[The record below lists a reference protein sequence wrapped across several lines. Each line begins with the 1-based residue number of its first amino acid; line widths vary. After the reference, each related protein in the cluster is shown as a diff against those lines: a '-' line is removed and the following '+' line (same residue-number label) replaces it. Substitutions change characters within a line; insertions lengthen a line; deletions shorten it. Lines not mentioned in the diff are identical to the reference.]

1 MPSEQEQAEVRI
13 VAQATAKPGQA
24 DALRAALLAMIAP
37 SRAEAGC
44 ILYELHEELDKP
56 GAFTFVERWR
66 DAAAFAFHCGT
77 PHFKQFGPS
86 IAGLIVAPPVIA
98 QLKVIG

>member
-1 MPSEQEQAEVRI
+1 MQTEVRI
-13 VAQATAKPGQA
+13 VAEAMAKPGQA
-24 DALRAALLAMIAP
+24 EPLRAVLLAMLPP

-44 ILYELHEELDKP
+44 ISYELHEDRAEP
-56 GAFTFVERWR
+56 GRFMFVERWV

-77 PHFKQFGPS
+77 PHFQQLGP
-86 IAGLIVAPPVIA
+86 AVKDLVAAPPRIV